1 MLLLNRIKKTDS
13 FSDSEIKIANY
24 VNEYPQDVITMTIHE
39 LANATYTSASS
50 VTRFCRKVD
59 TEGFGE
65 FKLQLAKE
73 LNSFSLSD
81 KRIEDDLPFNKQ
93 DEPEVVAKNILNLN
107 IQSMLDTYNALDLKQ
122 LKRIS
127 KMIVDAST
135 THLYGTGQSLILC
148 EDFQYKLLRIMINTN
163 LSSQTGFQFMQATTQ
178 SQDSLAIIIS
188 YYGMGRMNLEIAKAL
203 HAKKVPVVLITG
215 PNTNPICEFANEVI
229 HVPPQEEL
237 MKKMASFSSRAAMQL
252 VVDIIYAY
260 VFSYNYDDNKRRLD
274 MD

>member
-93 DEPEVVAKNILNLN
+93 DEPEVVAKNILNSMRRFS
-107 IQSMLDTYNALDLKQ
+107 IQ
-122 LKRIS
+122 
-127 KMIVDAST
+127 
-135 THLYGTGQSLILC
+135 
-148 EDFQYKLLRIMINTN
+148 
-163 LSSQTGFQFMQATTQ
+163 
-178 SQDSLAIIIS
+178 II
-188 YYGMGRMNLEIAKAL
+188 
-203 HAKKVPVVLITG
+203 
-215 PNTNPICEFANEVI
+215 AN
-229 HVPPQEEL
+229 H
-237 MKKMASFSSRAAMQL
+237 
-252 VVDIIYAY
+252 D
-260 VFSYNYDDNKRRLD
+260 
-274 MD
+274 